1 MPDLRQE
8 DDPAHDVY
16 VLLSTISD
24 LERRQ
29 RIDLAGLAAEHTS
42 IVEARNRLD
51 AILAGMI
58 HRRAA

>member
-16 VLLSTISD
+16 VLLSAISD

-29 RIDLAGLAAEHTS
+29 RTDPAGVTAEHAS

-51 AILAGMI
+51 AILAGMS